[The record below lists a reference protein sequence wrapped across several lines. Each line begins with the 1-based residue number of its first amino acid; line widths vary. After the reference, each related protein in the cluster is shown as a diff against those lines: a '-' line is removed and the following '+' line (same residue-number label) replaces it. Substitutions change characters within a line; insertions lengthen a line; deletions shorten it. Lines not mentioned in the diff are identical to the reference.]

1 MQRPVFITLAPNSIT
16 KIRVYIWIEGQ
27 DVDNYDF
34 SSIGKQIKV
43 QFGFTKER
51 FTDEEAQGQ
60 DGPYM
65 PTGDEI
71 KPVFSGVEETV
82 TLAAADVAS
91 YDPLDGVT
99 VSDIGAETTEQACTA
114 NAGTWDAQESECGY
128 DLTTKIQVTNPVT
141 STPGTYI
148 VRYLVSDWQGNYAEA
163 FTTVTVT
170 Q

>member
-65 PTGDEI
+65 PTGDET
-71 KPVFSGVEETV
+71 KPVISGVPATK
-82 TLAAADVAS
+82 TLTTAEVATFN
-91 YDPLDGVT
+91 PMAGVT
-99 VSDIGAETTEQACTA
+99 ASDVGAETTEEACTA
-114 NAGTWDAQESECGY
+114 NAGTWDSGNTACTY

-141 STPGTYI
+141 ATAGTYV

-163 FTTVTVT
+163 FTTVTVN
-170 Q
+170 